1 MKWHN
6 FWFFLLWVPAIAF
19 AQQELSIYEI
29 QYTTNPDGSSPHVG
43 DTVVTYG
50 IVTGIFQ
57 QYRFF
62 MEEYPGGAWHGIYI
76 FRGGNSTPSVSI
88 GDSVRVVA
96 VVSEYYGLTEL
107 DATPGNGYVEVLS
120 SGHPLP
126 GPTVLPTGQVSQEA
140 YEGVLIKVQY
150 AVAESLPNQYGE
162 WWVNDGTGPLMID
175 DLGVPY
181 VPILGQ
187 PYDIVGCL
195 SYGYGSFRLEPR
207 DSSDIQFSPDP
218 PPVITNIHLFP
229 EVPPADRPIIVQ
241 ATITDNSMV
250 VGDSLFY
257 QVNGSGFQSVSHDSV
272 IGTEYFFT
280 IPGRPAGDSVDFFLW
295 AMDDSSQVTVSET
308 LSYTV
313 IPNPPPIIHYVV
325 WEPAYPFPND
335 PVLVRAKI
343 TDDTQVAEDSLYYR
357 LNEGTFYAY
366 PHDSTFNDL
375 YFYHIPPQP
384 GGTSVALFVVARD
397 DAGAKTVSE
406 TLGYQVPDLSG
417 ILPMS
422 ALHVL
427 DDQGNSILLGQQ
439 VTIRGAL
446 TVAGELGPAYYIQD
460 ATGGCVLYAPN
471 FTAGRGDT
479 VTVTGLVTQYNGL
492 VELNDAE
499 MLDQKF
505 GEDPIPL
512 VVTLAQLA
520 DSGEAYEG
528 RLVQVRY
535 VTTNATTFPTSG
547 TLTIQDSTGSFT
559 VYIDNDTDLGGQPTP
574 TGPFHLTGVVSQY
587 DPDPPYFEGHQI
599 VPRGS
604 FDLITGG
611 DGSGSARWIPP
622 FAVRGTPT
630 DLSLEIQ
637 MGIDTLRY
645 LKIEFPASTWWS
657 GELQDLTLLGDG
669 WVGATVTAYPES
681 VRISGASVVVDTL
694 IFHGVVVPDTGVYPV
709 VVKTATSGPQG
720 LRPIVVQPVLYSTT
734 PIAQVQQPGSDGYT
748 SAMEGQE
755 VTVAGVVTFPAGVS
769 STDRTSLFLQDPT
782 GGVNVYYSGA
792 LLPFQVGD
800 IVFARGVVTEYNG
813 LTEILVSQSQ
823 NLLRLDRG
831 FAIPDTYR
839 LRPGEVLKEAME
851 GRFLELPEGV
861 VATEPALAG
870 AGYTMEVWNGQV
882 PVTVYIYPG
891 TGIDVQSLRVGDRIQ
906 VYGVLG
912 QYDADPPYTSG
923 YQILPRFPEDVGLL
937 QPPDTTAEVQLTL
950 STNVFAPDLASE
962 RLSITVTG
970 PPDYSYSL
978 KIFDLKGRIVRVFF
992 EGSPARTG
1000 VVTWDGTKEN
1010 GEKVPLGMYIVQ
1022 LRAVKG
1028 LRQVVI
1034 NRPLVIS
1041 TPFE

>member
-1 MKWHN
+1 MKLQK
-6 FWFFLLWVPAIAF
+6 FWFLLLLVPLASY

-29 QYTTNPDGSSPHVG
+29 QYTTNPSGDSPYVG

-50 IVTGIFQ
+50 IVTGVFQ

-76 FRGGNSTPSVSI
+76 FRGGNSTPSVQV

-126 GPTVLPTGQVSQEA
+126 GPTVLPTGEVSQEA

-150 AVAESLPNQYGE
+150 AVADSDTNQYGE
-162 WWVNDGTGPLMID
+162 WWVNDGTGPLMVD
-175 DLGVPY
+175 DMGVPY
-181 VPILGQ
+181 VPVLGQ

-195 SYGYGSFRLEPR
+195 SYAYGTFRLEPR
-207 DSSDIQFSPDP
+207 DSADIQLSPDP
-218 PPVITNIHLFP
+218 PPVITEIQLIP
-229 EVPPADRPIIVQ
+229 EIPPADRPIIVL
-241 ATITDNSMV
+241 ATITDNSSV
-250 VGDSLFY
+250 LDDSLFY
-257 QVNGSGFQSVSHDSV
+257 QINGTGFQSLPEDSAV
-272 IGTEYFFT
+272 GSQHFFT
-280 IPGRPAGDSVDFFLW
+280 LPPRPAGDSVDFFLW
-295 AMDDSSQVTVSET
+295 AMDDSFQVTVSET

-325 WEPAYPFPND
+325 LEPEYPFPND

-343 TDDTQVAEDSLYYR
+343 TDDTEVAQDSLYYR
-357 LNEGTFYAY
+357 LNGGTFYGY

-384 GGTSVALFVVARD
+384 GGTTVDLYVVALD
-397 DAGAKTVSE
+397 DAGAKSVSE
-406 TLGYQVPDLSG
+406 TLHYQVPDLSG
-417 ILPMS
+417 IVPMS

-427 DDQGNSILLGQQ
+427 DDQGNTILLGQQ

-460 ATGGCVLYAPN
+460 STGGCVLYAPN

-479 VTVTGLVTQYNGL
+479 VTVTGTVTQYNGL
-492 VELNDAE
+492 VELNDATL
-499 MLDQKF
+499 LDQTF
-505 GEDPIPL
+505 GEDPEPL

-535 VTTNATTFPTSG
+535 VTTTATAFPTSG

-604 FDLITGG
+604 FDLVTGG

-622 FAVRGTPT
+622 FAIQGTPM
-630 DLSLEIQ
+630 DLALEIH

-645 LKIEFPASTWWS
+645 LKIEFPSSTWWS
-657 GELQDLTLLGDG
+657 GEQQDLTLIGDG
-669 WVGATVTAYPES
+669 WANASIAVFPES
-681 VRISGASVVVDTL
+681 LLVSDAKVVVDTL
-694 IFHGVVVPDTGVYPV
+694 VFHGVVVPDTGVYSIT
-709 VVKTATSGPQG
+709 VKTATTGPQG
-720 LRPIVVQPVLYSTT
+720 LRPIVVLPVLYVTT
-734 PIAQVQQPGSDGYT
+734 PIAQVQTPGSDGYG
-748 SAMEGQE
+748 SALEGQQ
-755 VTVAGVVTFPAGVS
+755 VTVAGIVTFPAGVS
-769 STDRTSLFLQDPT
+769 STDRTSLFIQDPT
-782 GGVNVYYSGA
+782 GGVNIYYSGA
-792 LLPFQVGD
+792 LLPLKTGD
-800 IVFARGVVTEYNG
+800 VVFARGVVTEYNG
-813 LTEILVSQSQ
+813 LTEILVAQSQ
-823 NLLRLDRG
+823 DLIRLDQNYTV
-831 FAIPDTYR
+831 PDPYI
-839 LRPGEVLKEAME
+839 LRPGEVLKEELE
-851 GRFLELPEGV
+851 GLLLELPEGV
-861 VATEPALAG
+861 IATAPALAG
-870 AGYTMEVWNGQV
+870 LGYTMEVWNGQV

-891 TGIDVQSLRVGDRIQ
+891 TGIDVQQLAVGDVVR
-906 VYGVLG
+906 VFGVLG
-912 QYDADPPYTSG
+912 QYDSNPPYTSG
-923 YQILPRFPEDVGLL
+923 YQILPRSSEDLTVL
-937 QPPDTTAEVQLTL
+937 QLPDTTARVNLVL
-950 STNVFAPDLASE
+950 STNVFAPDLTSE
-962 RLSITVTG
+962 RLKMTVMG
-970 PPDYSYSL
+970 PPDYTYSL
-978 KIFDLKGRIVRVFF
+978 KIFDLRGRVVRVFF

-1000 VVTWDGTKEN
+1000 IVTWDGTQEN

-1028 LRQVVI
+1028 PETVVI
-1034 NRPLVIS
+1034 NRPLVVS